1 LKLRASFLVMDI
13 FSEEQRS
20 YVMRSVGSKD
30 TKPERIV
37 RSFLHRNGFRFRLH
51 AKNLPGKPD
60 LVLPRYR
67 AVVFVN
73 GCFWHRHK
81 GCKRTTTPKTREK
94 FWTNKFKKN
103 VARDKRNYRQLMEM
117 GWESIIIWECELRNL
132 DVQAKTLRALASEL
146 ARSG

>member
-1 LKLRASFLVMDI
+1 MDV

-20 YVMRSVGSKD
+20 YVMRSVRSKD

-81 GCKRTTTPKTREK
+81 GCKRATTPKTREDFWADK
-94 FWTNKFKKN
+94 FRKN
-103 VARDKRNYRQLMEM
+103 VARDKRNYRELRKM
-117 GWESIIIWECELRNL
+117 GWEAIIIWECELRNL
-132 DVQAKTLRALASEL
+132 DAQAKALRTLASSL
-146 ARSG
+146 TRSG

>member
-1 LKLRASFLVMDI
+1 MKLRASFLVMDI

-81 GCKRTTTPKTREK
+81 GCKRATTPKTREDFWADK
-94 FWTNKFKKN
+94 FRKN
-103 VARDKRNYRQLMEM
+103 VARDKRNYRELRKM
-117 GWESIIIWECELRNL
+117 GWEAIIIWECELRNL
-132 DVQAKTLRALASEL
+132 DAQAKALRTLASSL
-146 ARSG
+146 TRSG